1 MNIDTNPSAQ
11 TLRGI
16 FDRDLLAFVAW
27 LSSWLRIRRL
37 GRGATFE
44 TVGAVTQD
52 ANRTGVCKQQR
63 E

>member
-1 MNIDTNPSAQ
+1 MNIDTKPSAQ

-16 FDRDLLAFVAW
+16 FDSDRVAFVVW
-27 LSSWLRIRRL
+27 LSPWLRIRRL

-44 TVGAVTQD
+44 TVGGVAQD
-52 ANRTGVCKQQR
+52 ANRTGVCMQQR